1 MPSDFKPMP
10 TVGLGAYEIRIKI
23 SGQWR
28 VIYVANRSEAIYVL
42 HCFQKKTPKTPQAEL
57 DLSIKRYKL
66 IGDTHDKKKS

>member
-10 TVGLGAYEIRIKI
+10 TIGAGAYEIRIMI

-28 VIYVANRSEAIYVL
+28 VIYVANRADAIYVL
-42 HCFQKKTPKTPQAEL
+42 HCFQKKTPKTPQADL

-66 IGDTHDKKKS
+66 IGENHAKKKS